1 MAKDFT
7 RSSNLQQP
15 PPTPVVQAKPSEN
28 GAPPVQTQPP
38 QNGATRHPT
47 QTPPLKRSWQPQNS
61 SPPPQQGD
69 REAEIVEALKTPEF
83 LQTIAQVLKDRK
95 EAAIDAEEFVRHA
108 VRQIQSRDLEA
119 HDKLAMCTPASVQ
132 TAVKKLAVMGLS
144 PNADQGEGWLLPR
157 WNKYANSYCAI
168 AVPGVR
174 GMEKKLMETGKVA
187 NIESRAIY
195 LQDHIKVR
203 LGTENII
210 DHEVNFCPDPQRP
223 NPIVGAYGIVTLK
236 DRRREIAVKRL
247 YQSPPKEPKQGQQ
260 QQQEEKEKAS
270 RGYMDEE
277 TNARYLAQRPAMKG
291 ALNKFFK
298 EDRGL
303 QALLEM
309 EVESYESA
317 INREAGNDTKIKVEP
332 RDKSIAIPLAQVGIA
347 PQPPETAQQQPGP
360 DTRQKTEPSH
370 PVDQM
375 ADKIRHQYED
385 QTQADVE
392 RGVRV

>member
-15 PPTPVVQAKPSEN
+15 PPPPVVQSKPTAN
-28 GAPPVQTQPP
+28 GASQ
-38 QNGATRHPT
+38 T
-47 QTPPLKRSWQPQNS
+47 QTPPPRRSWQPQNS
-61 SPPPQQGD
+61 PPPQQVD
-69 REAEIVEALKTPEF
+69 REAEIVEALKNPEF
-83 LQTIAQVLKDRK
+83 VQTITQVLKDRK
-95 EAAIDAEEFVRHA
+95 EAAIDPEEFVRHA

-119 HDKLAMCTPASVQ
+119 HDKLVMCTPASVQ
-132 TAVKKLAVMGLS
+132 ASVKKLAVMGLS
-144 PNADQGEGWLLPR
+144 PNADQGEGWVLPR

-187 NIESRAIY
+187 NIESRAIF
-195 LQDHIKVR
+195 LQDHCKVL
-203 LGTENII
+203 LGTGNVI
-210 DHEVNFCPDPQRP
+210 DHEVNFCPDPERP
-223 NPIVGAYGIVTLK
+223 NPIVGSYGIVTLK
-236 DRRREIAVKRL
+236 DGRREIAVKRL
-247 YQSPPKEPKQGQQ
+247 YQSPPKEPKQEQQQ
-260 QQQEEKEKAS
+260 QQQEKEKS

-298 EDRGL
+298 EDRAL

-309 EVESYESA
+309 ENESYESA
-317 INREAGNDTKIKVEP
+317 INREAGSDTKVKIDP
-332 RDKSIAIPLAQVGIA
+332 REKTIAIPLAQVGPS
-347 PQPPETAQQQPGP
+347 PQPLDTAQQPSA
-360 DTRQKTEPSH
+360 DRKEKTEDH

-375 ADKIRHQYED
+375 AEKIRHQYED
-385 QTQADVE
+385 EPQTDVE

>member
-7 RSSNLQQP
+7 RSSNLQQAP

-28 GAPPVQTQPP
+28 GALPAQTPPPP
-38 QNGATRHPT
+38 QDGATRHPT
-47 QTPPLKRSWQPQNS
+47 QTPPPKRGWQPQNS

-69 REAEIVEALKTPEF
+69 REVEIVEALKNPEF

-187 NIESRAIY
+187 NIESRFTFRTISRFGLA
-195 LQDHIKVR
+195 
-203 LGTENII
+203 
-210 DHEVNFCPDPQRP
+210 
-223 NPIVGAYGIVTLK
+223 
-236 DRRREIAVKRL
+236 
-247 YQSPPKEPKQGQQ
+247 PKT
-260 QQQEEKEKAS
+260 S
-270 RGYMDEE
+270 S
-277 TNARYLAQRPAMKG
+277 T
-291 ALNKFFK
+291 
-298 EDRGL
+298 
-303 QALLEM
+303 
-309 EVESYESA
+309 
-317 INREAGNDTKIKVEP
+317 
-332 RDKSIAIPLAQVGIA
+332 
-347 PQPPETAQQQPGP
+347 
-360 DTRQKTEPSH
+360 TR
-370 PVDQM
+370 
-375 ADKIRHQYED
+375 
-385 QTQADVE
+385 
-392 RGVRV
+392 

>member
-1 MAKDFT
+1 M
-7 RSSNLQQP
+7 
-15 PPTPVVQAKPSEN
+15 PVVQAKPSEN
-28 GAPPVQTQPP
+28 GALSTQAPLP
-38 QNGATRHPT
+38 TQNGATRPT
-47 QTPPLKRSWQPQNS
+47 QTPPPRRSWQPQNV
-61 SPPPQQGD
+61 SPPSQQGD
-69 REAEIVEALKTPEF
+69 REAEIVEALKNPEF
-83 LQTIAQVLKDRK
+83 LQIIGQVLKDRK
-95 EAAIDAEEFVRHA
+95 EAAIDADEFVRQA

-236 DRRREIAVKRL
+236 DGRREIAVKRL
-247 YQSPPKEPKQGQQ
+247 YQSPPKEPKQEQQ
-260 QQQEEKEKAS
+260 QQQEKEKSS

-298 EDRGL
+298 EDRRL

-309 EVESYESA
+309 EAETYESA
-317 INREAGNDTKIKVEP
+317 INREVGNDAKVNVEP
-332 RDKSIAIPLAQVGIA
+332 QEKSIAIPLAQVGAA
-347 PQPPETAQQQPGP
+347 PQPQDAAQQPGP
-360 DTRQKTEPSH
+360 DRKQQKPDH

-375 ADKIRHQYED
+375 VDKIRHQYED
-385 QTQADVE
+385 QTQTDVE
-392 RGVRV
+392 RKVRV

>member
-15 PPTPVVQAKPSEN
+15 PPPPPVVQAKATAN
-28 GAPPVQTQPP
+28 GASQ
-38 QNGATRHPT
+38 T
-47 QTPPLKRSWQPQNS
+47 QTPPPRRSWHPQNS
-61 SPPPQQGD
+61 PPQPQQVD
-69 REAEIVEALKTPEF
+69 REAEIVEALKNPEF
-83 LQTIAQVLKDRK
+83 VQTITQVLKDRK

-119 HDKLAMCTPASVQ
+119 HDKLVMCTPASVQ
-132 TAVKKLAVMGLS
+132 ASVKKLAVMGLS

-187 NIESRAIY
+187 NIESRAIF
-195 LQDHIKVR
+195 LQDHCKVR
-203 LGTENII
+203 LGTENVI
-210 DHEVNFCPDPQRP
+210 DHEVNFCPDPERP
-223 NPIVGAYGIVTLK
+223 NPIIGSYGIVTLK
-236 DRRREIAVKRL
+236 DGRREIAVKRL
-247 YQSPPKEPKQGQQ
+247 YQSPPKEPKQEK
-260 QQQEEKEKAS
+260 QQQEQEKEKS

-298 EDRGL
+298 EDRAL

-309 EVESYESA
+309 ENESYESA
-317 INREAGNDTKIKVEP
+317 INRDGGDTKVKVDARE
-332 RDKSIAIPLAQVGIA
+332 RIIEIPLAEVGA
-347 PQPPETAQQQPGP
+347 VPQPQDTALQQPADRRLKP
-360 DTRQKTEPSH
+360 KTEPDH

-375 ADKIRHQYED
+375 VDKIRQQYED
-385 QTQADVE
+385 GPQTDVE